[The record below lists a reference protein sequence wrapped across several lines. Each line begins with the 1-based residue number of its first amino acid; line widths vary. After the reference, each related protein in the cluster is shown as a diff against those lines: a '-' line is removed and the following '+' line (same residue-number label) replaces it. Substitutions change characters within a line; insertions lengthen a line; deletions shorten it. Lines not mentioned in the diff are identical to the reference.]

1 MIKKIISAVI
11 SILIAYASIRLA
23 LWLLGIIW
31 NMALFAAVIVLA
43 AVIYF
48 AINKMLG
55 RNK

>member
-1 MIKKIISAVI
+1 MIKKIISAII

-31 NMALFAAVIVLA
+31 NMALFVAVLVLA
-43 AVIYF
+43 AIIYF
-48 AINKMLG
+48 AINKLLG